1 MNFSDLITYFEILSR
16 QHVQIRHSDQEK
28 HFFHFEVDE
37 VLAGINRTDV
47 NYPMLVLEGYNFGF
61 TDQNSDNLIKNR
73 SGAFILLRQ
82 ITDQSDYSQV
92 HEVWDQLEQIGDD
105 ILSRIRSD
113 KQSRRVP
120 VVRDFNLDSVQAS
133 LLINAYG
140 NNAGIRYTFTISS
153 VQTADVD
160 PEKWQE

>member
-1 MNFSDLITYFEILSR
+1 MNFTDLIAYFETLAR
-16 QHVQIRHSDQEK
+16 QHRDIRHSDQEK
-28 HFFHFEVDE
+28 HFFRFEVDE

-47 NYPMLVLEGYNFGF
+47 SYPMLVLEGYNFGF

-73 SGAFILLRQ
+73 SGAFILLGQ
-82 ITDQSDYSQV
+82 ITDPSDYGQV
-92 HEVWDQLEQIGDD
+92 HQVWDQLEQLGDD
-105 ILSRIRSD
+105 ILVRIRSD
-113 KQSRRVP
+113 KQSRQVP

-153 VQTADVD
+153 VQPSFVD
-160 PEKWQE
+160 PEKWLE